1 MSVYIKINSWFGSD
15 QEDVSRRFTKV
26 FRMSQVE
33 GDSAMGQIIEDQP
46 WQFDHRTSD
55 SQSSEAQDYLTGLG
69 FEVDLI
75 PVSDI
80 DWEAAD
86 TATVDD
92 APQEFEEVGEFPGKP
107 GRKPKSRLIAAMAV
121 VLLLIV
127 GAGGLSQTQFG
138 KDLINSIGSQSIGTS
153 PDVDKDSPAS
163 LPDQSAGTET
173 PKTPSAAKS
182 IQPIVLQ
189 GDPSKKY
196 PMTLSGCLKSKDQL
210 NPILRRADLEQ
221 TQSDLLCKGK
231 SIANPQTEW
240 KCEFL
245 PLSTICEPYEAYSC
259 AMQYQCIPETPDYN
273 REKFKK
279 AFEALS

>member
-33 GDSAMGQIIEDQP
+33 GDSAMAQIIQDQP

-55 SQSSEAQDYLTGLG
+55 SQSSEAQEYLTGLG

-86 TATVDD
+86 SAAMDGGV
-92 APQEFEEVGEFPGKP
+92 QELEEVEKLPGKP
-107 GRKPKSRLIAAMAV
+107 GRKLKSRLIAAMAV
-121 VLLLIV
+121 VLLLLV

-138 KDLINSIGSQSIGTS
+138 KDLINSIGSQSIGTP
-153 PDVDKDSPAS
+153 PDVDKGSPAS
-163 LPDQSAGTET
+163 LPDQPTGTET
-173 PKTPSAAKS
+173 PKTLSTAKPL
-182 IQPIVLQ
+182 QPIVLQ

-196 PMTLSGCLKSKDQL
+196 PMTLSGCLKSKNQL

-231 SIANPQTEW
+231 TIANPQTEW

-259 AMQYQCIPETPDYN
+259 SMQYQCVPETPDYN

-279 AFEALS
+279 ALEALS